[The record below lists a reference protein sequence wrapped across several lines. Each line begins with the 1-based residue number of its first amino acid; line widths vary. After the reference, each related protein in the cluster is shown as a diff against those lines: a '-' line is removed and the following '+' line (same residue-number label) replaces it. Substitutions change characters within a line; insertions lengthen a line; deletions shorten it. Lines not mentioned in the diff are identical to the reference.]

1 MERKHIA
8 AKLGILIILVGIIV
22 LCYPFLSRF
31 RYAKK
36 QEELLV
42 QYQELQKEVKA
53 EKQVEQKETQ
63 PAAELKDI
71 QYFLEIPDIGEYL
84 PIYASTEEADLRRGV
99 GVLEGSDAPGS
110 GLGSHSVLCG
120 HAGFAKAAL
129 FSKLHELEIGDE
141 FYIYLGA
148 ERLVYKVDQI
158 LVVKPEEQEA
168 LLPEDEKDY
177 VTLLT
182 CTPPGRNTHRL
193 LVRGEKTE

>member
-1 MERKHIA
+1 MEKKQVA
-8 AKLGILIILVGIIV
+8 AKLGILLFLIGILAF
-22 LCYPFLSRF
+22 CYPFLSRF

-36 QEELLV
+36 QEILIQ
-42 QYQELQKEVKA
+42 QYQEAQKEVQ
-53 EKQVEQKETQ
+53 EETQ
-63 PAAELKDI
+63 PVLELKDI
-71 QYFLEIPDIGEYL
+71 QCFLEIPAIGEYL

-110 GLGSHSVLCG
+110 GAGSHSVLCG

-129 FSKLHELEIGDE
+129 FSRLHELEIGDE
-141 FYIYLGA
+141 FYLYLGT
-148 ERLVYKVDQI
+148 ERLVYRVDQI

-168 LLPEDEKDY
+168 LLPEDGKGY

-193 LVRGEKTE
+193 LVRGEQN

>member
-31 RYAKK
+31 QYAKK
-36 QEELLV
+36 QEILIQ
-42 QYQELQKEVKA
+42 QYQEHQKEVKMETQA
-53 EKQVEQKETQ
+53 EKETQ

-71 QYFLEIPDIGEYL
+71 QYFLEIPAIGEYL

-141 FYIYLGA
+141 FYIYLGT
-148 ERLVYKVDQI
+148 ERLVYTVDQI

-168 LLPEDEKDY
+168 LLPEVEKDY